1 MKAIKILAACALVGA
16 SASVAYSIPSEINY
30 QAALL
35 DENGDPVS
43 GNKTMSVRIYDESV
57 DGNLLYEENM
67 GIVEVVQGVYSF
79 QMGSE
84 GEQLQWISNEILA
97 YTDGSQNI
105 YTGTAENVPDENML
119 SITDGFYAWSEWGG
133 SSDPAFNVNYSSGNI
148 TITYAAAPP
157 AGRNIVLNYSTRQLG
172 SIFTIADTTG
182 EYHLAVV
189 IDGVEQS
196 TRTRILTVPFA
207 VKAKTSEDS
216 QLIARELLLLRAEL
230 QEAGVLSSI
239 LVEGGTLPESSE
251 LSGTEVSSF
260 FIARDEVTWGH
271 WQQVR
276 DVAVNYGYDLAGVG
290 SGTSES
296 HPVTNVSWYDA
307 VKWCNAKSQMD
318 GLTPV
323 YLVNEDSSSV
333 YKTGEIVPTIDST
346 ASGYRLP
353 TEAEWEWAARGG
365 VKSKGYTYSGS
376 NTIGDVAWYSDNSS
390 GGTKEVGT
398 LLENELGL
406 NDMSGNV
413 WEACEDFVNISA
425 RRFRGGSWGAVSSL
439 CTVADRGSSNPDYR
453 DSYIGFRLARSL
465 GN

>member
-1 MKAIKILAACALVGA
+1 MKAIKILAACALFGA

-30 QAALL
+30 QAALF

-57 DGNLLYEENM
+57 DGNLLYQENM
-67 GIVEVVQGVYSF
+67 GTVEVVQGVYSF

-97 YTDGSQNI
+97 STDGSQNI

-119 SITDGFYAWSEWGG
+119 SITDGFYAWSEWSG
-133 SSDPAFNVNYSSGNI
+133 SSDTAFNVNYSSGNI
-148 TITYAAAPP
+148 TITYSAAPP

-216 QLIARELLLLRAEL
+216 QIIAQELLLLRAEL

-239 LVEGGTLPESSE
+239 LVEGGTLPEASE
-251 LSGTEVSSF
+251 LSGTEVSPF
-260 FIARDEVTWGH
+260 YIGRDEVTWGH
-271 WQQVR
+271 WQKVR
-276 DVAVNYGYDLAGVG
+276 DVAVNNGYDLAGVG
-290 SGTSES
+290 NGSSDN
-296 HPVTNVSWYDA
+296 HPVTNVNWYDA
-307 VKWCNAKSQMD
+307 VKWCNAKSEMD

-323 YLVNEDSSSV
+323 YLVNGDFFSI

-346 ASGYRLP
+346 ANGYRLP

-365 VKSKGYTYSGS
+365 VKSQGYTYSGS
-376 NTIGDVAWYSDNSS
+376 NDVDEVAWHQGNS
-390 GGTKEVGT
+390 GMVAHAVGTK
-398 LLENELGL
+398 LANELGIY
-406 NDMSGNV
+406 DMSGNIREWCWDQIV
-413 WEACEDFVNISA
+413 GG
-425 RRFRGGSWGAVSSL
+425 RRMRGGSWPWPTFEM
-439 CTVADRGSSNPDYR
+439 TVAFRGSQSTEARIGSD
-453 DSYIGFRLARSL
+453 GFRLARSL

>member
-1 MKAIKILAACALVGA
+1 MKAIKILAACALFGA

-30 QAALL
+30 QAALF

-57 DGNLLYEENM
+57 DGNLLYQENM
-67 GIVEVVQGVYSF
+67 GTVEVVQGVYSF

-97 YTDGSQNI
+97 STDGSQNI

-119 SITDGFYAWSEWGG
+119 SITDGFYAWSEWSG
-133 SSDPAFNVNYSSGNI
+133 SSDTAFNVNI
-148 TITYAAAPP
+148 TITYSAAPP

-207 VKAKTSEDS
+207 VKAKMSEDS
-216 QLIARELLLLRAEL
+216 QIIARELLLLRAEL

-276 DVAVNYGYDLAGVG
+276 DVAVNYGYDLTGVG
-290 SGTSES
+290 SGTSDS

-323 YLVNEDSSSV
+323 YLVNDDSSSV
-333 YKTGEIVPTIDST
+333 YKTGEIVPTIDSS
-346 ASGYRLP
+346 ANGYRLP

-365 VKSKGYTYSGS
+365 VRSQGYTYSGS
-376 NTIGDVAWYSDNSS
+376 NDANVVAWSSENSS
-390 GGTKEVGT
+390 GGTNEVGT
-398 LLENELGL
+398 KQENELGL

-413 WEACEDFVNISA
+413 QEWCEDSSNSLNSD
-425 RRFRGGSWGAVSSL
+425 RRLRGGYWNNTSTFCEVSLRLAVLASSPS
-439 CTVADRGSSNPDYR
+439 DG
-453 DSYIGFRLARSL
+453 IGFRLARSL